1 MISGITPN
9 RKTYISGEDNEFV
22 DKIIVNVKSNLITIT
37 EDKLENILLKNIDQ
51 KSINKSWITP
61 LSIFITTLITNLSA
75 NFIDIYGLKSAVW
88 EAIFILVTI
97 GTAIWLIISII
108 RIFMN
113 RGKGSLPNLIARIK
127 NAKDMADE

>member
-127 NAKDMADE
+127 NAKDMAD

>member
-9 RKTYISGEDNEFV
+9 RKTYISGEDNKFV
-22 DKIIVNVKSNLITIT
+22 DKIIVNVKSDLITIT

-75 NFIDIYGLKSAVW
+75 NFNDIYGLKSAVW
-88 EAIFILVTI
+88 ESIFILVTF
-97 GTAIWLIISII
+97 GTAIWLIIAIV
-108 RIFMN
+108 RIVMN
-113 RGKGSLPNLIARIK
+113 RGKGSLPKLIAKIK
-127 NAKDMADE
+127 NAKDIQNE

>member
-1 MISGITPN
+1 MISGIPSN
-9 RKTYISGEDNEFV
+9 RKTYISGEDNNFV
-22 DKIIVNVKSNLITIT
+22 DKIIVNVKSDLITIT

-51 KSINKSWITP
+51 KSINRSWIIP
-61 LSIFITTLITNLSA
+61 LSIFMTTLITILSA
-75 NFIDIYGLKSAVW
+75 NFNDIYGLKSAVW

-127 NAKDMADE
+127 NAKDAADE